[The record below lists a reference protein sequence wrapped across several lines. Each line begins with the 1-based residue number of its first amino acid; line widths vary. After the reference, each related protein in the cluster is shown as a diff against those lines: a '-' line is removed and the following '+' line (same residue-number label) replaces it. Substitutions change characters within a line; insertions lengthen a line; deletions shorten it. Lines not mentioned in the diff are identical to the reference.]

1 MAPIILQKGSVVRGC
16 LDIVQTNGFNCEMV
30 LVVYADGELKQISQ
44 RTLDLIN
51 DGVYETYIETD
62 ELTINQ
68 DDTLVKLM
76 IINNFKDLYPYKY

>member
-1 MAPIILQKGSVVRGC
+1 
-16 LDIVQTNGFNCEMV
+16 MV

-68 DDTLVKLM
+68 NDSLVKL
-76 IINNFKDLYPYKY
+76 IIVNNFKDLYPYKY

>member
-1 MAPIILQKGSVVRGC
+1 
-16 LDIVQTNGFNCEMV
+16 MV

-68 DDTLVKLM
+68 NDSLVKL
-76 IINNFKDLYPYKY
+76 IIVNNFKD